1 MKLAGIVVILLGW
14 IIAIMSLTLGN
25 TMMQLIVV
33 LAGFIVSLFGIIG
46 VLNRAHLA
54 EAIWKQ

>member
-14 IIAIMSLTLGN
+14 IIAIMSLTLTNSGL
-25 TMMQLIVV
+25 QLVMV

-54 EAIWKQ
+54 QAIWKQ

>member
-1 MKLAGIVVILLGW
+1 MKIAGIIVILLGW
-14 IIAIMSLTLGN
+14 MIAVSSVTLGS
-25 TMMQLIVV
+25 TGAQLALV
-33 LAGFIVSLFGIIG
+33 LIGLITSLIGIIG

>member
-14 IIAIMSLTLGN
+14 VIAIMSLTLEN
-25 TMMQLIVV
+25 TSVQLAVV
-33 LAGFIVSLFGIIG
+33 LAGFIVSLVGIIG
-46 VLNRAHLA
+46 VLNRAYLA

>member
-1 MKLAGIVVILLGW
+1 MKLAGVVVILLGW
-14 IIAIMSLTLGN
+14 VIAIMALTVESTGV
-25 TMMQLIVV
+25 QLAVV

-46 VLNRAHLA
+46 VLNRAYVA